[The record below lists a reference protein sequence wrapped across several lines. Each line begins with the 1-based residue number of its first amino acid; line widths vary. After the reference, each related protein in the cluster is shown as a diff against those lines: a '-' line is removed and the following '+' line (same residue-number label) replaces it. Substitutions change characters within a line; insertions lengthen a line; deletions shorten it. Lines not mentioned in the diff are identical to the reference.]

1 MVVVGELHVTLLWSL
16 WPIRYHFRLWS
27 KLLDRLD
34 RNKPARS
41 LAAVADVD
49 RVKLFIVDQS
59 ENVSLA
65 RLHDDSGFTNGFRVG

>member
-1 MVVVGELHVTLLWSL
+1 MTLLWSL
-16 WPIRYHFRLWS
+16 RTIRYHFRLWS
-27 KLLDRLD
+27 KLIDRLD

-41 LAAVADVD
+41 LAAVADVN
-49 RVKLFIVDQS
+49 RVKLLVVDQP